1 MPRPKSDLI
10 KVNLYADPTTKRAME
25 WLAAKRGSTYSEL
38 TRIASREWVVAEIKK
53 ETQSI
58 EVVESVPRG
67 TPEPT
72 PPPNSPET
80 GRDESESSA
89 PVASPSNTNS
99 AGEEVD
105 DRPIGPIRR
114 ANVPSGKFQVT
125 PG

>member
-67 TPEPT
+67 TPEPAQPAT
-72 PPPNSPET
+72 
-80 GRDESESSA
+80 
-89 PVASPSNTNS
+89 ASPSQTPT
-99 AGEEVD
+99 ADEEVD

-114 ANVPSGKFQVT
+114 ADVPSGKFQVT